1 MSTDDQEVIIYKIL
15 EFIYEAQKRGKQLR
29 VEDIYC
35 KNKLFSIPYTY
46 WLSIMEEIIDNGFVK
61 GLRIEKWK
69 TDNPDNPLHT
79 EVLEVGNIA
88 LTIKGREYLA
98 DNSRITKAKEFAN
111 ESFQSLLTAVVSG
124 LMNRPY

>member
-1 MSTDDQEVIIYKIL
+1 MSADDQEVIIYKIL

-35 KNKLFSIPYTY
+35 KNKLFSIPYAY

-61 GLRIEKWK
+61 GLRIERWK
-69 TDNPDNPLHT
+69 TGNPDSPFHT
-79 EVLEVGNIA
+79 EVLEVGSIA
-88 LTIKGREYLA
+88 LTIKGREFLIE
-98 DNSRITKAKEFAN
+98 NSRMTKAKEFAG

-124 LMNRPY
+124 LMNRPF